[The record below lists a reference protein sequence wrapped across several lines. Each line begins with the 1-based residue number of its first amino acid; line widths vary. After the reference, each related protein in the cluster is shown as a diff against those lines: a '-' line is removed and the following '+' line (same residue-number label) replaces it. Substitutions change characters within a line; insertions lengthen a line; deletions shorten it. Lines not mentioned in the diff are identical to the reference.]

1 MSDIGTTSWSET
13 DASNSTPA
21 PQGWPEGM
29 APSGV
34 NDSGRA
40 MMGATKRFWDR
51 INGTIQA
58 TNVVNDYTLA
68 YSVNDSSLFQGA
80 VYTFRAAAANTGAA
94 TLNVGDGSG
103 PHAIVRHGP
112 TATVPLTASDLVAG
126 GYYSVAWDSVSSQF
140 VLLGG
145 LPAAAVSSAS
155 ADLIASLRS
164 VSACVTADIRS
175 ASLVLK
181 ADLTSVS
188 AVIKADI
195 SSVSAV
201 ITTAFTADL
210 RSASAVIKADI
221 ASVSSVITAAFTAA
235 DRSVS
240 ACITADLRSMSLVLK
255 ADLASVSSVLTTAF
269 TAADRS
275 VSACITADLR
285 SMSLVLKADLA
296 SVSSVLQASI
306 NSVSNTLSVVIQ
318 QMVVADAII
327 RCKTGSAVIA
337 DAGWTNSTRLGAAV
351 CFAAITFTAAF
362 PTACMSAFVI
372 NADPSNMSI
381 GTNLAV
387 EPPSSSTTGITVY
400 REGNKTGV
408 TVRINWLAF
417 GT

>member
-155 ADLIASLRS
+155 ANLIASLRS
-164 VSACVTADIRS
+164 VSACITADIRS

-201 ITTAFTADL
+201 ITTAFTSDL
-210 RSASAVIKADI
+210 RSASAVI
-221 ASVSSVITAAFTAA
+221 
-235 DRSVS
+235 
-240 ACITADLRSMSLVLK
+240 K

-275 VSACITADLR
+275 VSACVTADLR

-306 NSVSNTLSVVIQ
+306 NNVSAT
-318 QMVVADAII
+318 VATIFDQWLFSGSQI
-327 RCKTGSAVIA
+327 RVKVGSAILGNA
-337 DAGWTNSTRLGAAV
+337 LWTNGSLLGSTVA
-351 CFAAITFTAAF
+351 FASIPFTSAF
-362 PTACMSAFVI
+362 PTACIAAFVI
-372 NADPSNMSI
+372 NADPANMSI
-381 GTNLAV
+381 VSRLAV
-387 EPPSSSTTGITVY
+387 GPPISTTGITVY
-400 REGNKTGV
+400 REGGTTGA

>member
-68 YSVNDSSLFQGA
+68 YGVNDSSLFQGA

-306 NSVSNTLSVVIQ
+306 NNVSATVATIFNQWLFSESQIRVKVGSAILANSAWTNGSLLGSVV
-318 QMVVADAII
+318 AF
-327 RCKTGSAVIA
+327 
-337 DAGWTNSTRLGAAV
+337 AG
-351 CFAAITFTAAF
+351 ITFTAAF
-362 PTACMSAFVI
+362 PTACIAAFVI
-372 NADPSNMSI
+372 NADPAAMSI
-381 GTNLAV
+381 VSRLAV
-387 EPPSSSTTGITVY
+387 GPPISTTGITVY
-400 REGNKTGV
+400 REGGTTGV
-408 TVRINWLAF
+408 TVRVNWLAF